1 MEGMSANLMVSIVP
15 LLVIIPFIALF
26 IYCLVDVLK
35 SEFTGTNKIVW
46 LLAVFFLPLL
56 GSILYL
62 FIGRKQKI

>member
-1 MEGMSANLMVSIVP
+1 MGMPGGFEWLFMAAIMLGG
-15 LLVIIPFIALF
+15 FALF